1 MAVFSFV
8 YSSPTFPFR
17 YVFFKISSIQ
27 FYFVKRYLHLSIT
40 KVFIMSLIN
49 TLSLTI
55 PYFNHIF
62 HNNFLPFYIEI
73 TASFMILQKSKPA
86 EMEFQSDD
94 HPGHI
99 LRFP

>member
-17 YVFFKISSIQ
+17 YVFFEISSIQ
-27 FYFVKRYLHLSIT
+27 FYFVKRYLHLPIT

-62 HNNFLPFYIEI
+62 HNNFLPFYLEVYSFYIEI
-73 TASFMILQKSKPA
+73 LYIIFDYSHKHYTFKQF
-86 EMEFQSDD
+86 EV
-94 HPGHI
+94 
-99 LRFP
+99 